1 MTESPIQKNTAPI
14 KDNKGVKVLIR
25 ILKIIWIPALLI
37 LAMMVGLFV
46 GYQFITKT
54 SGSNIFRLEI
64 WQRFFQQIR
73 SLRLPAKP

>member
-14 KDNKGVKVLIR
+14 KGNNGAKVLIN

-37 LAMMVGLFV
+37 LALIVGLYI

-54 SGSNIFRLEI
+54 SGSNIFHWEI

-73 SLRLPAKP
+73 SLR

>member
-14 KDNKGVKVLIR
+14 KDNKGVKVLIN

-37 LAMMVGLFV
+37 LALIVGLYL

-54 SGSNIFRLEI
+54 SGSNIFNWEI

-73 SLRLPAKP
+73 SLR

>member
-1 MTESPIQKNTAPI
+1 MTNSPVPRSAAPVNA
-14 KDNKGVKVLIR
+14 NKGAGVFIN
-25 ILKIIWIPALLI
+25 ILKVIWIPALFVLALI
-37 LAMMVGLFV
+37 VGLYV

-73 SLRLPAKP
+73 SLR